1 MSSEVKRYDS
11 FQIDPVTG
19 KSWNVTFVLA
29 ADYAALE
36 AECANLKNSL
46 LAITARHFAE
56 SWKKR
61 TSDAELEQYLS
72 AGIAQ
77 LEAERDTLRQ
87 QLADRDAQLLAIAS
101 AEPSR
106 HTIEWAKAM
115 AAAGNNEAYVK
126 WREAFDQRDKLAGLL
141 QGIRTMNASG
151 LSAMTKEQI
160 DTALAE
166 LTP

>member
-1 MSSEVKRYDS
+1 MSEVITHRVRGQ
-11 FQIDPVTG
+11 FDPGLDLMTTQEV
-19 KSWNVTFVLA
+19 VLA
-29 ADYAALE
+29 RDYAALE

-87 QLADRDAQLLAIAS
+87 QLAERDAELKKVNADRLS
-101 AEPSR
+101 CWAEFKVMTR
-106 HTIEWAKAM
+106 ACL
-115 AAAGNNEAYVK
+115 EAEK
-126 WREAFDQRDKLAGLL
+126 QRDKLAGLL

-160 DTALAE
+160 DTALSE